1 MFDNYNLRKNYV
13 ILREKLGFISKSLEK
28 SLEEIDNI
36 NKKFDNA
43 YVANNNNY
51 RALSKLE
58 NDILELDNL
67 INRVLLVEVDNQL
80 KLMNK

>member
-1 MFDNYNLRKNYV
+1 MFDNYNFRKNYV
-13 ILREKLGFISKSLEK
+13 ILREKLSFISKSLEK

-36 NKKFDNA
+36 NKKIDNA
-43 YVANNNNY
+43 YVINNNNY
-51 RALSKLE
+51 KALSKLE
-58 NDILELDNL
+58 NDILELDNH

>member
-36 NKKFDNA
+36 NKKIDNA
-43 YVANNNNY
+43 YVVNNNNY

-58 NDILELDNL
+58 NDILELDNH

>member
-1 MFDNYNLRKNYV
+1 MFDNYNLRKNYA

-43 YVANNNNY
+43 YVVNNNNY

-58 NDILELDNL
+58 NDILELDNH